1 MQVIKRINNNV
12 AVCLDQNHDE
22 LVAFG
27 KGIGYPKTPY
37 ELTDLSKIK
46 LTFYRIDSRNFK
58 LIKEIPENVLELS
71 ADIIQQAQ
79 TILSQDLNQN
89 ILFSLADHINF
100 AIERSKKGYELIIHF
115 RMIFVRFI
123 PKSAKLAK

>member
-12 AVCLDQNHDE
+12 AVCLDQNNDE

-46 LTFYRIDSRNFK
+46 MTFYRIDSRNFK
-58 LIKEIPENVLELS
+58 LIKEIPESVLEVS
-71 ADIIQQAQ
+71 TDIVQQAQ
-79 TILSQDLNQN
+79 NILNQDLSQN

-100 AIERSKKGYELIIHF
+100 AIDQSQ
-115 RMIFVRFI
+115 
-123 PKSAKLAK
+123 S